1 MGSTRCLKE
10 PWTCTYEAVLGY
22 YGRVPVPEGQPGDQV
37 SPAANMVFL
46 FWDHIRT
53 GCQNGGDIL
62 IWGASDSIAIGRLQG
77 SRLSLLTLGLE
88 PHGPGSSSCPSMFPP
103 QCLLKSTLPKRGV
116 VEGGGSR
123 KPLPCAPSLLAP
135 RVTPHTLLG
144 LHTLCQAVLCGWP
157 LLSSPGASE
166 TVAAQSHALP
176 ISVLSCLQLTWGCI
190 TLPRWS

>member
-88 PHGPGSSSCPSMFPP
+88 PHGPGSSSCPSMFPL

-116 VEGGGSR
+116 GGGGQQTTFT
-123 KPLPCAPSLLAP
+123 LCALTLGTQGN
-135 RVTPHTLLG
+135 TPHSARAPHSLPS
-144 LHTLCQAVLCGWP
+144 CP
-157 LLSSPGASE
+157 LW
-166 TVAAQSHALP
+166 VAALVFS
-176 ISVLSCLQLTWGCI
+176 WGF
-190 TLPRWS
+190 